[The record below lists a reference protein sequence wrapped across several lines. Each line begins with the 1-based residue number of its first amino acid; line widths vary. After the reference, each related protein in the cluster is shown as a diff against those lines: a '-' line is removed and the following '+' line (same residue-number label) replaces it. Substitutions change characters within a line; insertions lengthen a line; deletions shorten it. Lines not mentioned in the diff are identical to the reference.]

1 MCYSVRLL
9 LYVGVRFIAP
19 EGVSVMTKQFHSEI
33 LAHLSSR
40 ERIGI
45 EIHTDGKV
53 HRSILRFV
61 VHQGT
66 LYIRST
72 HGGNAPWY
80 KNLRAN
86 ANADLHVGRWHIPI
100 RAVVVEDD
108 ETLVRVSEHYA
119 QKYGYMLPA
128 TTGTM
133 IHDDVLP
140 TTLRI
145 EPVDETIS

>member
-1 MCYSVRLL
+1 M
-9 LYVGVRFIAP
+9 I
-19 EGVSVMTKQFHSEI
+19 TQFRSEV
-33 LAHLSSR
+33 LAHLSPR
-40 ERIGI
+40 EKVGI

-53 HRSILRFV
+53 HRSSLQFV
-61 VHQGT
+61 VHEGN
-66 LYIRST
+66 LYIRSARKD
-72 HGGNAPWY
+72 NAPWY

-86 ANADLHVGRWHIPI
+86 ANADLHIGRWRIPI

-128 TTGTM
+128 ATRTM
-133 IHDDVLP
+133 LQDDVTP

-145 EPVDETIS
+145 EPVEVESTRDNSL